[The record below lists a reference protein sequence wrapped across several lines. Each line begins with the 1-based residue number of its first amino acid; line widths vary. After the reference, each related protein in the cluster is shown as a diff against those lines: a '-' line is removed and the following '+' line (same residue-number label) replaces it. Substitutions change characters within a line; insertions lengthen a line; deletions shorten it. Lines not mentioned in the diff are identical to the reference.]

1 MSLLMQALKK
11 AERAKQNS
19 LHEEELD
26 KPSEAYDQVLELAP
40 ADAPLAPPAPLPPV
54 PEFTSGL
61 SLEPLH
67 GAPAAAPTCPCSTAA
82 NTAGDCEAVTSM

>member
-26 KPSEAYDQVLELAP
+26 KPSEA
-40 ADAPLAPPAPLPPV
+40 
-54 PEFTSGL
+54 
-61 SLEPLH
+61 
-67 GAPAAAPTCPCSTAA
+67 
-82 NTAGDCEAVTSM
+82 